1 LKYSDDVINYILNY
15 IKKDIE
21 YGARPILRA
30 IQELIEN
37 KITDLLLENDYKE
50 LYEFNANIIDNEIIL
65 K

>member
-1 LKYSDDVINYILNY
+1 MKYSEDVINYILNY

-50 LYEFNANIIDNEIIL
+50 WYEFNANIIDNEIFL

>member
-50 LYEFNANIIDNEIIL
+50 WYEFNASINNTDLLL